1 MMLSRL
7 AVPVLALSAMANT
20 LAAAPPS
27 PNPGIDIAGMDK
39 SVAPGDDFFA
49 HANGTWFKTT
59 EIPPDKPSYGAGWV
73 VFDLTTQRTAELI
86 EKAEAGE
93 TVVITRHGKPVVRL
107 VVDQEA
113 RRAKVR
119 GIFDWM
125 FAERAKHP
133 GATVEEILAMR
144 DEGRRF

>member
-1 MMLSRL
+1 MIEVGTYEAKARLS
-7 AVPVLALSAMANT
+7 
-20 LAAAPPS
+20 
-27 PNPGIDIAGMDK
+27 
-39 SVAPGDDFFA
+39 
-49 HANGTWFKTT
+49 
-59 EIPPDKPSYGAGWV
+59 
-73 VFDLTTQRTAELI
+73 ELI

-119 GIFDWM
+119 GIFDWT
-125 FAERAKHP
+125 FAERAKRP